1 MLLAS
6 SLLITPQ
13 TEDFFKAVIVLCLWS
28 STIGQ
33 VPLSI
38 DGWLITSYAVQQAAT
53 SPGFAEITTPSISRA
68 TNTSAKEQYIW
79 LHLCLAH
86 LQ

>member
-6 SLLITPQ
+6 SLLVTPQ
-13 TEDFFKAVIVLCLWS
+13 TEDFFKAVIVLSLWS
-28 STIGQ
+28 TTIGQ

-38 DGWLITSYAVQQAAT
+38 DGWLITSYAVQQAAAC
-53 SPGFAEITTPSISRA
+53 PGFTEITTHSINRL
-68 TNTSAKEQYIW
+68 TDESASKQYIW
-79 LHLCLAH
+79 VHLCLSH